1 MQAFQVELGNEKKNG
16 GSGAG
21 VIEVYDMAVFP

>member
-1 MQAFQVELGNEKKNG
+1 MDERADLEEVQAILGSGHTVG

-21 VIEVYDMAVFP
+21 VIEYA